1 MGTTISF
8 VHPSRR
14 AFGDSNISYLWAF
27 EGLTYYIRFAYAI
40 TVHTMVQ
47 NTLQIISRGPV
58 INEASTPVTLTPT
71 TLKNLT
77 ELFESDHC
85 LKQVQ
90 AVENGE
96 EFVAPQPPQEKK
108 KKNPLRLEST
118 PFVGGTV
125 IIRTPTDSEQMTI
138 LDPVPASSAPM
149 KPAPNQILAMK
160 TRSSSRIRTPTA
172 VVQPQMVA
180 RKQATVKRT
189 PPKSRP
195 GVKAVQDDSDLSPEE
210 VDRLRIRR
218 ERNKQA
224 AARCRKRRM
233 DTISTLEDEVRQLE
247 SKKRIHED
255 EIANLREE
263 KMQLEYI
270 LSQHQAE
277 CKLFNQM
284 SSFDYASSVPAT
296 SLPMAVKSEPVVVQ
310 AIEQLYV
317 MESNLSS
324 AAPKSSTGGL
334 KPKRPLTLTIS
345 QPDIAA
351 KTTSVEGIT
360 IETPSNGL
368 VTSLGFENLLTST
381 GLTPTTNIITPISFS
396 TSSVTSSS
404 NNSCSSQQRSSELS
418 TLTDLNT
425 PCNENVSLVSL

>member
-1 MGTTISF
+1 
-8 VHPSRR
+8 
-14 AFGDSNISYLWAF
+14 
-27 EGLTYYIRFAYAI
+27 
-40 TVHTMVQ
+40 MVQ
-47 NTLQIISRGPV
+47 NMLQIISRGPV
-58 INEASTPVTLTPT
+58 NNEALTPVMLTPT

-77 ELFESDHC
+77 DLFESDHC

-96 EFVAPQPPQEKK
+96 EFVAPQPPPSQEKK
-108 KKNPLRLEST
+108 RKNPLKLEST
-118 PFVGGTV
+118 QFGGGTV
-125 IIRTPTDSEQMTI
+125 LIRTPTDSEQMTI
-138 LDPVPASSAPM
+138 LDPA
-149 KPAPNQILAMK
+149 PAPAPRSQILAMK
-160 TRSSSRIRTPTA
+160 TRSSSRTRTPTA

-195 GVKAVQDDSDLSPEE
+195 GVKAVQDDSDLSPDE
-210 VDRLRIRR
+210 VERLRIRR

-233 DTISTLEDEVRQLE
+233 DTISTLEDEVRLLE
-247 SKKRIHED
+247 NKRHIHED

-284 SSFDYASSVPAT
+284 SNFDDHDASSAVVPAT
-296 SLPMAVKSEPVVVQ
+296 TMSLPMAVKSEPVVVQ
-310 AIEQLYV
+310 AIEQMYHV
-317 MESNLSS
+317 TEPNLSS
-324 AAPKSSTGGL
+324 AAVATGAPRSSTGGL

-345 QPDIAA
+345 QSDINFAAA
-351 KTTSVEGIT
+351 KSFNTSVEGVT

-368 VTSLGFENLLTST
+368 ITSLGFENLLTST
-381 GLTPTTNIITPISFS
+381 GLTPTTNIITPISF
-396 TSSVTSSS
+396 TSSAASS
-404 NNSCSSQQRSSELS
+404 NSCSSQQRTSELS
-418 TLTDLNT
+418 LTDLNT
-425 PCNENVSLVSL
+425 PSNENISLVSL

>member
-1 MGTTISF
+1 
-8 VHPSRR
+8 
-14 AFGDSNISYLWAF
+14 
-27 EGLTYYIRFAYAI
+27 
-40 TVHTMVQ
+40 MVQ
-47 NTLQIISRGPV
+47 NMLQIISRGPV
-58 INEASTPVTLTPT
+58 NNEALTPVMLTPT

-77 ELFESDHC
+77 DLFESDHC

-96 EFVAPQPPQEKK
+96 EFVAPQPPPSQEKK
-108 KKNPLRLEST
+108 RKNPLKLEST
-118 PFVGGTV
+118 QFGGGTV
-125 IIRTPTDSEQMTI
+125 LIRTPTDSEQMTI
-138 LDPVPASSAPM
+138 LDPA
-149 KPAPNQILAMK
+149 PAPAPTGQILAMK
-160 TRSSSRIRTPTA
+160 TRSSSRTRTPTA

-195 GVKAVQDDSDLSPEE
+195 GVKAVQDDSDLSPDE
-210 VDRLRIRR
+210 VERLRIRR

-247 SKKRIHED
+247 NKRHIHED

-284 SSFDYASSVPAT
+284 SNFDDHDASSAVVPARAT
-296 SLPMAVKSEPVVVQ
+296 TLSLPMAVKSEPVVVQ
-310 AIEQLYV
+310 AIEQMYHV
-317 MESNLSS
+317 MEPNLSS
-324 AAPKSSTGGL
+324 AAVATGAPRSSTGGL

-345 QPDIAA
+345 QSDINFAAA
-351 KTTSVEGIT
+351 KTFNTSVEGVT

-368 VTSLGFENLLTST
+368 ITSLGFENLLTST
-381 GLTPTTNIITPISFS
+381 GLTPTTNIITPISF
-396 TSSVTSSS
+396 TSSAASS
-404 NNSCSSQQRSSELS
+404 NSCSSQQRTSELS
-418 TLTDLNT
+418 LTDLNT
-425 PCNENVSLVSL
+425 PSNENISLVSL

>member
-1 MGTTISF
+1 
-8 VHPSRR
+8 
-14 AFGDSNISYLWAF
+14 
-27 EGLTYYIRFAYAI
+27 
-40 TVHTMVQ
+40 MVQ

-58 INEASTPVTLTPT
+58 INEASTPVMLTPT

-108 KKNPLRLEST
+108 KKNPLKLEST

-125 IIRTPTDSEQMTI
+125 LIRTPTDSEQMTI
-138 LDPVPASSAPM
+138 LDPAPAPT
-149 KPAPNQILAMK
+149 KPAPSQILAMK
-160 TRSSSRIRTPTA
+160 TRSSSRILTPTA
-172 VVQPQMVA
+172 VVKPQMVA

-210 VDRLRIRR
+210 VERLLIRR

-247 SKKRIHED
+247 NKKRIHED

-277 CKLFNQM
+277 CKLYNQM
-284 SSFDYASSVPAT
+284 SNLDDASVIPAT

-317 MESNLSS
+317 MEPNFSS
-324 AAPKSSTGGL
+324 AAPRSSTGGL

-345 QPDIAA
+345 QPDFAA
-351 KTTSVEGIT
+351 KTSSVEGVT

-368 VTSLGFENLLTST
+368 ITSLGFENLLTST
-381 GLTPTTNIITPISFS
+381 GLTPTTNIITPISF
-396 TSSVTSSS
+396 TSAPS
-404 NNSCSSQQRSSELS
+404 NSCSSQQRTSELS
-418 TLTDLNT
+418 LTDLNT
-425 PCNENVSLVSL
+425 PSNENISLVSL

>member
-1 MGTTISF
+1 
-8 VHPSRR
+8 
-14 AFGDSNISYLWAF
+14 
-27 EGLTYYIRFAYAI
+27 
-40 TVHTMVQ
+40 MVQ

-58 INEASTPVTLTPT
+58 INEASTPVMLTPT

-108 KKNPLRLEST
+108 KKNPLKLEST

-149 KPAPNQILAMK
+149 KPAPSQILAMK

-195 GVKAVQDDSDLSPEE
+195 GVKALQDDSDLSPEE

-233 DTISTLEDEVRQLE
+233 DTISSLEDEVRQLE

-284 SSFDYASSVPAT
+284 SSFDNASSVVPAT

-317 MESNLSS
+317 MEPNLSS
-324 AAPKSSTGGL
+324 AAAPRSSMGGL

-381 GLTPTTNIITPISFS
+381 GLTPTTNIITPISF
-396 TSSVTSSS
+396 TS
-404 NNSCSSQQRSSELS
+404 NSCSSQQRTSELS
-418 TLTDLNT
+418 LTDLNT
-425 PCNENVSLVSL
+425 PSNENISLVSL

>member
-1 MGTTISF
+1 M
-8 VHPSRR
+8 
-14 AFGDSNISYLWAF
+14 
-27 EGLTYYIRFAYAI
+27 
-40 TVHTMVQ
+40 
-47 NTLQIISRGPV
+47 
-58 INEASTPVTLTPT
+58 
-71 TLKNLT
+71 
-77 ELFESDHC
+77 
-85 LKQVQ
+85 
-90 AVENGE
+90 
-96 EFVAPQPPQEKK
+96 
-108 KKNPLRLEST
+108 
-118 PFVGGTV
+118 
-125 IIRTPTDSEQMTI
+125 
-138 LDPVPASSAPM
+138 
-149 KPAPNQILAMK
+149 
-160 TRSSSRIRTPTA
+160 
-172 VVQPQMVA
+172 
-180 RKQATVKRT
+180 
-189 PPKSRP
+189 
-195 GVKAVQDDSDLSPEE
+195 AVQDDSDLSPEE

-270 LSQHQAE
+270 MGQHQAE

-284 SSFDYASSVPAT
+284 SSFDNASSVVPAT

-317 MESNLSS
+317 MEPNLSS
-324 AAPKSSTGGL
+324 AAAPRSSMGGL

-381 GLTPTTNIITPISFS
+381 GLTPTTNIITPISF
-396 TSSVTSSS
+396 TSSAASS
-404 NNSCSSQQRSSELS
+404 NSCSSQQRTSELS
-418 TLTDLNT
+418 LTDLTT
-425 PCNENVSLVSL
+425 PSNENISLVSL

>member
-1 MGTTISF
+1 
-8 VHPSRR
+8 
-14 AFGDSNISYLWAF
+14 
-27 EGLTYYIRFAYAI
+27 
-40 TVHTMVQ
+40 MVQ

-108 KKNPLRLEST
+108 KKNPLKLEST

-149 KPAPNQILAMK
+149 KPAPSQILAMK

-284 SSFDYASSVPAT
+284 SSFDNASSVVPAT

-317 MESNLSS
+317 MEPNLSS

-381 GLTPTTNIITPISFS
+381 GLTPTTNIITPISF
-396 TSSVTSSS
+396 TS
-404 NNSCSSQQRSSELS
+404 NSCSSQQRTSELS
-418 TLTDLNT
+418 LTDLNT
-425 PCNENVSLVSL
+425 PSNENISLVSL

>member
-1 MGTTISF
+1 
-8 VHPSRR
+8 
-14 AFGDSNISYLWAF
+14 
-27 EGLTYYIRFAYAI
+27 
-40 TVHTMVQ
+40 MVQ
-47 NTLQIISRGPV
+47 NMLQVISRPGSV
-58 INEASTPVTLTPT
+58 NEASAPDMLTPT

-96 EFVAPQPPQEKK
+96 EFVAPQPPAPQEKR
-108 KKNPLRLEST
+108 KKNPLKLEST

-138 LDPVPASSAPM
+138 LDPAPVQTN
-149 KPAPNQILAMK
+149 KPAPTNQILAMK

-284 SSFDYASSVPAT
+284 SSFDNASSVVPAT

-317 MESNLSS
+317 MEPNLSS
-324 AAPKSSTGGL
+324 AAAPRSSMGGL

-381 GLTPTTNIITPISFS
+381 GLTPTTNIITPISF
-396 TSSVTSSS
+396 TS
-404 NNSCSSQQRSSELS
+404 NSCSSQQRTSELS
-418 TLTDLNT
+418 LTDLNT
-425 PCNENVSLVSL
+425 PSNENISLVSL

>member
-1 MGTTISF
+1 
-8 VHPSRR
+8 
-14 AFGDSNISYLWAF
+14 
-27 EGLTYYIRFAYAI
+27 
-40 TVHTMVQ
+40 
-47 NTLQIISRGPV
+47 
-58 INEASTPVTLTPT
+58 
-71 TLKNLT
+71 
-77 ELFESDHC
+77 
-85 LKQVQ
+85 
-90 AVENGE
+90 
-96 EFVAPQPPQEKK
+96 
-108 KKNPLRLEST
+108 
-118 PFVGGTV
+118 
-125 IIRTPTDSEQMTI
+125 
-138 LDPVPASSAPM
+138 
-149 KPAPNQILAMK
+149 
-160 TRSSSRIRTPTA
+160 
-172 VVQPQMVA
+172 MVA

-247 SKKRIHED
+247 NKKRIHED

-284 SSFDYASSVPAT
+284 SSFDNASVVPAT

-317 MESNLSS
+317 MEPNLSS
-324 AAPKSSTGGL
+324 AAAPRSSTGGL

-381 GLTPTTNIITPISFS
+381 GLTPTTNIITPISF
-396 TSSVTSSS
+396 TS
-404 NNSCSSQQRSSELS
+404 NSCSSQQRTSELS
-418 TLTDLNT
+418 LTDLNT
-425 PCNENVSLVSL
+425 PSNENISLVSL

>member
-1 MGTTISF
+1 
-8 VHPSRR
+8 
-14 AFGDSNISYLWAF
+14 
-27 EGLTYYIRFAYAI
+27 
-40 TVHTMVQ
+40 MVQ
-47 NTLQIISRGPV
+47 NMLQIISRGPV
-58 INEASTPVTLTPT
+58 NNEALTPVMLTPT

-77 ELFESDHC
+77 DLFESDHC

-96 EFVAPQPPQEKK
+96 EFVAPQPPPSQEKK
-108 KKNPLRLEST
+108 RKNPLKLEST
-118 PFVGGTV
+118 QFGGGTV
-125 IIRTPTDSEQMTI
+125 LIRTPTDSEQMTI
-138 LDPVPASSAPM
+138 LDPA
-149 KPAPNQILAMK
+149 PAPAPRSQILAMK
-160 TRSSSRIRTPTA
+160 TRSSSRTRTPTA

-195 GVKAVQDDSDLSPEE
+195 GVKAVQDDSDLSPDE
-210 VDRLRIRR
+210 VERLRIRR

-247 SKKRIHED
+247 NKRHIHED

-284 SSFDYASSVPAT
+284 SNFDDDASSAVYKPAPAT
-296 SLPMAVKSEPVVVQ
+296 TMSLPMAVKSEPVVVQ
-310 AIEQLYV
+310 AIEQMYHV
-317 MESNLSS
+317 MEPNLSS
-324 AAPKSSTGGL
+324 AAVATAAPRSSTGGL

-345 QPDIAA
+345 QSDINFAAA
-351 KTTSVEGIT
+351 KTFNTSVEGVT

-368 VTSLGFENLLTST
+368 ITSLGFENLLTST
-381 GLTPTTNIITPISFS
+381 GLTPTTNIITPISF
-396 TSSVTSSS
+396 TSSAASS
-404 NNSCSSQQRSSELS
+404 NSCSSQQRTSELS
-418 TLTDLNT
+418 LTDLNT
-425 PCNENVSLVSL
+425 PSNENISLVSL

>member
-1 MGTTISF
+1 
-8 VHPSRR
+8 
-14 AFGDSNISYLWAF
+14 
-27 EGLTYYIRFAYAI
+27 
-40 TVHTMVQ
+40 MVQ
-47 NTLQIISRGPV
+47 NTLQIISRGPG

-96 EFVAPQPPQEKK
+96 EFVAPQPPAPQEKK
-108 KKNPLRLEST
+108 KKNPLKLEST

-149 KPAPNQILAMK
+149 KPAPSQILAMK

-210 VDRLRIRR
+210 VERLRIRR

-247 SKKRIHED
+247 DKKRIHED

-284 SSFDYASSVPAT
+284 SNFENDSSVPM

-310 AIEQLYV
+310 AIETFELNP
-317 MESNLSS
+317 NLSTTVV
-324 AAPKSSTGGL
+324 APRSSTGGL

-345 QPDIAA
+345 QSDA
-351 KTTSVEGIT
+351 KNTLSGVEGVT

-368 VTSLGFENLLTST
+368 ITSLGFENLLTST

>member
-14 AFGDSNISYLWAF
+14 VFGDSNISYLWIF
-27 EGLTYYIRFAYAI
+27 EWLTYYIRFAYAI

-108 KKNPLRLEST
+108 KKNPLKLEST
-118 PFVGGTV
+118 PFVDGTV

-149 KPAPNQILAMK
+149 KPAPRQILAMK

-284 SSFDYASSVPAT
+284 SSFDNASSVVPAT

-317 MESNLSS
+317 MEPNLSS
-324 AAPKSSTGGL
+324 ATAPRSSMGGL

-381 GLTPTTNIITPISFS
+381 GLTPTTNIITPISF
-396 TSSVTSSS
+396 TS
-404 NNSCSSQQRSSELS
+404 NSCSSQQRTSELS
-418 TLTDLNT
+418 LTDLNT
-425 PCNENVSLVSL
+425 PSNENISLVSL

>member
-1 MGTTISF
+1 
-8 VHPSRR
+8 
-14 AFGDSNISYLWAF
+14 
-27 EGLTYYIRFAYAI
+27 
-40 TVHTMVQ
+40 MVQ
-47 NTLQIISRGPV
+47 NMLQISRGPAV
-58 INEASTPVTLTPT
+58 NEASTPVMLTPT

-96 EFVAPQPPQEKK
+96 EFVAPHPPQEKK
-108 KKNPLRLEST
+108 KKNPLKLEST

-138 LDPVPASSAPM
+138 LDPA
-149 KPAPNQILAMK
+149 PAPTKPSPSQILVMK

-210 VDRLRIRR
+210 VERLLIRR

-247 SKKRIHED
+247 NKKRIHED

-270 LSQHQAE
+270 LSQHQTE

-284 SSFDYASSVPAT
+284 SNLDNGSIVPAT

-317 MESNLSS
+317 VEPNLSS
-324 AAPKSSTGGL
+324 AAPRSSTGGL

-345 QPDIAA
+345 QSDFSA
-351 KTTSVEGIT
+351 KTTSVEGVT

-368 VTSLGFENLLTST
+368 ITSLGFENLLTST
-381 GLTPTTNIITPISFS
+381 GLTPTTNIITPISF
-396 TSSVTSSS
+396 TS
-404 NNSCSSQQRSSELS
+404 NSCSSQQRTSELS
-418 TLTDLNT
+418 LTDLNT
-425 PCNENVSLVSL
+425 PSNENISLVSL

>member
-1 MGTTISF
+1 MG
-8 VHPSRR
+8 SRP
-14 AFGDSNISYLWAF
+14 GS
-27 EGLTYYIRFAYAI
+27 
-40 TVHTMVQ
+40 V
-47 NTLQIISRGPV
+47 
-58 INEASTPVTLTPT
+58 NEASAPDMLTPT

-96 EFVAPQPPQEKK
+96 EFVAPQPPAPQEKR
-108 KKNPLRLEST
+108 KKNPLKLEST

-125 IIRTPTDSEQMTI
+125 LIRTPTDSEQMTI
-138 LDPVPASSAPM
+138 LDPAPAPT
-149 KPAPNQILAMK
+149 KPAPSQILAMK
-160 TRSSSRIRTPTA
+160 TRSSSRILTPTA

-210 VDRLRIRR
+210 VERLLIRR

-224 AARCRKRRM
+224 AARGRKRRM

-247 SKKRIHED
+247 NKKRIHED

-284 SSFDYASSVPAT
+284 SNFENDSSVPM

-310 AIEQLYV
+310 AIETFELNP
-317 MESNLSS
+317 NLSTTVV
-324 AAPKSSTGGL
+324 APRSSTGGL

-345 QPDIAA
+345 QSDA
-351 KTTSVEGIT
+351 KNTLSGVEGVT

-368 VTSLGFENLLTST
+368 ITSLGFENL
-381 GLTPTTNIITPISFS
+381 
-396 TSSVTSSS
+396 
-404 NNSCSSQQRSSELS
+404 
-418 TLTDLNT
+418 
-425 PCNENVSLVSL
+425 

>member
-1 MGTTISF
+1 
-8 VHPSRR
+8 
-14 AFGDSNISYLWAF
+14 
-27 EGLTYYIRFAYAI
+27 
-40 TVHTMVQ
+40 MVQ

-58 INEASTPVTLTPT
+58 INEASTPVMLTPT
-71 TLKNLT
+71 TLKSLT

-108 KKNPLRLEST
+108 KKNPLKLEST

-149 KPAPNQILAMK
+149 KPAPSQILAMK
-160 TRSSSRIRTPTA
+160 TRSSSRTRTPTA

-210 VDRLRIRR
+210 VERLRIRR

-247 SKKRIHED
+247 NKKRIHED

-284 SSFDYASSVPAT
+284 SNFENDSSVPM

-310 AIEQLYV
+310 AIETFELNP
-317 MESNLSS
+317 NLST
-324 AAPKSSTGGL
+324 AVVAPRSSTGGL

-345 QPDIAA
+345 QSDA
-351 KTTSVEGIT
+351 KNTLSGVEGVT

-368 VTSLGFENLLTST
+368 ITSLGFENLLTST

>member
-1 MGTTISF
+1 
-8 VHPSRR
+8 
-14 AFGDSNISYLWAF
+14 
-27 EGLTYYIRFAYAI
+27 
-40 TVHTMVQ
+40 MVQ

-58 INEASTPVTLTPT
+58 NNEALTPVMLTPT

-77 ELFESDHC
+77 DLFESDHC

-96 EFVAPQPPQEKK
+96 EFVAPQPPPSQEKK
-108 KKNPLRLEST
+108 RKNPLKLEST

-125 IIRTPTDSEQMTI
+125 LIRTPTDSEQTTI
-138 LDPVPASSAPM
+138 LDPA
-149 KPAPNQILAMK
+149 PAPAPRSQILAMK
-160 TRSSSRIRTPTA
+160 TRSSSRTRTPTA

-195 GVKAVQDDSDLSPEE
+195 GVKAVQDDSDLSPDE
-210 VDRLRIRR
+210 VERLRIRR

-247 SKKRIHED
+247 NKKHIHED

-284 SSFDYASSVPAT
+284 SNFDDHDASSAVVPAASAT
-296 SLPMAVKSEPVVVQ
+296 TMSLPMAVKSEPVVVQ
-310 AIEQLYV
+310 AIEQMYHV
-317 MESNLSS
+317 MEPNLSS
-324 AAPKSSTGGL
+324 ASVSAAPRSSTGGL

-345 QPDIAA
+345 QSDINFAAA
-351 KTTSVEGIT
+351 KTFNTSVEGVT

-368 VTSLGFENLLTST
+368 ITSLGFENLLTST
-381 GLTPTTNIITPISFS
+381 GLTPTTNIITPISF
-396 TSSVTSSS
+396 TSSAASS
-404 NNSCSSQQRSSELS
+404 NSCSSQQRTSELS
-418 TLTDLNT
+418 LTDLNT
-425 PCNENVSLVSL
+425 PSNENISLVSL

>member
-1 MGTTISF
+1 M
-8 VHPSRR
+8 
-14 AFGDSNISYLWAF
+14 
-27 EGLTYYIRFAYAI
+27 GLTYYIRFAYAI

-108 KKNPLRLEST
+108 KKNPLKLEST

-149 KPAPNQILAMK
+149 KPAPSQILAMK

-180 RKQATVKRT
+180 RKLATVKRT

-195 GVKAVQDDSDLSPEE
+195 GVKANHDESDLSPDE
-210 VDRLRIRR
+210 VERLRIRR
-218 ERNKQA
+218 ERNKAA

-233 DTISTLEDEVRQLE
+233 DTISTLEEEVQQHE
-247 SKKRIHED
+247 DKKRILE
-255 EIANLREE
+255 ETIAELRAE
-263 KMQLEYI
+263 KMRLEYI

-277 CKLFNQM
+277 CKFNNM
-284 SSFDYASSVPAT
+284 PNATTT
-296 SLPMAVKSEPVVVQ
+296 SLPMAVKSEPVLVESIEFVGPMDSFVQ
-310 AIEQLYV
+310 EP
-317 MESNLSS
+317 NL
-324 AAPKSSTGGL
+324 GRLHGL
-334 KPKRPLTLTIS
+334 KPKRPLTLTIA
-345 QPDIAA
+345 QPP
-351 KTTSVEGIT
+351 TTSSVEGVM
-360 IETPSNGL
+360 IETPSNV

-381 GLTPTTNIITPISFS
+381 GLTPTTNIITPISFT
-396 TSSVTSSS
+396 TSSAP
-404 NNSCSSQQRSSELS
+404 SCSSQQRTCELS
-418 TLTDLNT
+418 LTDLNT
-425 PCNENVSLVSL
+425 PSNETMSLVSL

>member
-1 MGTTISF
+1 M
-8 VHPSRR
+8 
-14 AFGDSNISYLWAF
+14 
-27 EGLTYYIRFAYAI
+27 
-40 TVHTMVQ
+40 
-47 NTLQIISRGPV
+47 LQVISRPGSV
-58 INEASTPVTLTPT
+58 NEASAPDMLTPT

-96 EFVAPQPPQEKK
+96 EFVAPQPPAPQEKR
-108 KKNPLRLEST
+108 KKNPLKLEST

-138 LDPVPASSAPM
+138 LDPAPVQTN
-149 KPAPNQILAMK
+149 KPAPTNQILAMK

-172 VVQPQMVA
+172 VVQPQQIVVAA

-210 VDRLRIRR
+210 VERLRIRR

-247 SKKRIHED
+247 NKKRIHED

-284 SSFDYASSVPAT
+284 SNFENDSSVPM

-310 AIEQLYV
+310 AIETFELNP
-317 MESNLSS
+317 NLST
-324 AAPKSSTGGL
+324 AVVAPRSSTGGL

-345 QPDIAA
+345 QSDA
-351 KTTSVEGIT
+351 KNTLSGVEGVT

>member
-1 MGTTISF
+1 
-8 VHPSRR
+8 
-14 AFGDSNISYLWAF
+14 
-27 EGLTYYIRFAYAI
+27 
-40 TVHTMVQ
+40 MVQ

-58 INEASTPVTLTPT
+58 NNEALTPVMLTPT

-77 ELFESDHC
+77 DLFESDHC

-96 EFVAPQPPQEKK
+96 EFVAPQPPPSQEKK
-108 KKNPLRLEST
+108 RKNPLKLEST

-125 IIRTPTDSEQMTI
+125 LIRTPTDSEQTTI
-138 LDPVPASSAPM
+138 LDPA
-149 KPAPNQILAMK
+149 PAPAPRSQILAMK
-160 TRSSSRIRTPTA
+160 TRSSSRTRTPTA

-195 GVKAVQDDSDLSPEE
+195 GVKAVQDDSDLSPDE
-210 VDRLRIRR
+210 VERLRIRR

-247 SKKRIHED
+247 KKRHIHED
-255 EIANLREE
+255 EIANLREQ

-284 SSFDYASSVPAT
+284 SNFDDHDASSAVVPASAAT
-296 SLPMAVKSEPVVVQ
+296 TMSLPMAVKSEPVVVQ
-310 AIEQLYV
+310 AIEQMYHV
-317 MESNLSS
+317 MEPNLSS
-324 AAPKSSTGGL
+324 AAVATGAPRSSKGGL

-345 QPDIAA
+345 QSDINFAAA
-351 KTTSVEGIT
+351 KTFNTSVEGVT

-368 VTSLGFENLLTST
+368 ITSLGFENLLTST
-381 GLTPTTNIITPISFS
+381 GLTPTTNIITPISF
-396 TSSVTSSS
+396 TSSAASS
-404 NNSCSSQQRSSELS
+404 NSCSSQQRTSELS
-418 TLTDLNT
+418 LTDLNT
-425 PCNENVSLVSL
+425 PSNENISLVSL

>member
-1 MGTTISF
+1 MGSA
-8 VHPSRR
+8 P
-14 AFGDSNISYLWAF
+14 D
-27 EGLTYYIRFAYAI
+27 
-40 TVHTMVQ
+40 M
-47 NTLQIISRGPV
+47 
-58 INEASTPVTLTPT
+58 LTPT

-96 EFVAPQPPQEKK
+96 EFVTPQPPQEKR
-108 KKNPLRLEST
+108 KKNPLKLEST

-138 LDPVPASSAPM
+138 LDPAPVQTN
-149 KPAPNQILAMK
+149 KPAPTNQILAMK

-172 VVQPQMVA
+172 VVQPQQIVVAA

-284 SSFDYASSVPAT
+284 SSFDNASSVVPAT

-317 MESNLSS
+317 MEPNLSS
-324 AAPKSSTGGL
+324 AAAPRSSMGGL

-381 GLTPTTNIITPISFS
+381 GLTPTTNIITPISF
-396 TSSVTSSS
+396 TS
-404 NNSCSSQQRSSELS
+404 NSCSSQQRTSELS
-418 TLTDLNT
+418 LTDLNT
-425 PCNENVSLVSL
+425 PSNENISLVSL

>member
-14 AFGDSNISYLWAF
+14 VFGDSNISYLWIF
-27 EGLTYYIRFAYAI
+27 EWLTYYIRFAYAI

-85 LKQVQ
+85 SKQVQ

-108 KKNPLRLEST
+108 KKNPLKLEST

-172 VVQPQMVA
+172 VVRPQMVA

-255 EIANLREE
+255 EVANLREE

-284 SSFDYASSVPAT
+284 SSFDNASSVVPAT

-317 MESNLSS
+317 MEPNLSS
-324 AAPKSSTGGL
+324 ATAPRSSMGGL

-381 GLTPTTNIITPISFS
+381 GLTPTTNIITPISF
-396 TSSVTSSS
+396 TS
-404 NNSCSSQQRSSELS
+404 NSCSSQQRTSELS
-418 TLTDLNT
+418 LTDLNT
-425 PCNENVSLVSL
+425 PSNENISLVSL

>member
-1 MGTTISF
+1 
-8 VHPSRR
+8 
-14 AFGDSNISYLWAF
+14 
-27 EGLTYYIRFAYAI
+27 
-40 TVHTMVQ
+40 MVQ

-58 INEASTPVTLTPT
+58 NNEALTPVMLTPT

-77 ELFESDHC
+77 DLFESDHC

-96 EFVAPQPPQEKK
+96 EFVAPQPPPSQEKK
-108 KKNPLRLEST
+108 RKNPLKLEST

-125 IIRTPTDSEQMTI
+125 LIRTPTDSEQTTI
-138 LDPVPASSAPM
+138 LDPA
-149 KPAPNQILAMK
+149 PAPAPRSQILAMK
-160 TRSSSRIRTPTA
+160 TRSSSRTRTPTA

-195 GVKAVQDDSDLSPEE
+195 GVKAVQDDSDLSPDE

-247 SKKRIHED
+247 NKKRIHED

-284 SSFDYASSVPAT
+284 SNFDDHDASSAVVPAT
-296 SLPMAVKSEPVVVQ
+296 TMSLPMAVKSEPVVVQ
-310 AIEQLYV
+310 AIEQMYHV
-317 MESNLSS
+317 TEPNLSS
-324 AAPKSSTGGL
+324 AAVATGAPRSSTGGL

-345 QPDIAA
+345 QSDI
-351 KTTSVEGIT
+351 KTFNTSVEGVT

-368 VTSLGFENLLTST
+368 ITSLGFENLLTST
-381 GLTPTTNIITPISFS
+381 GLTPTTNIITPISF
-396 TSSVTSSS
+396 TSSAASS
-404 NNSCSSQQRSSELS
+404 NSCSSQQRTSELS
-418 TLTDLNT
+418 LTDLNT
-425 PCNENVSLVSL
+425 PSNENISLVSL

>member
-14 AFGDSNISYLWAF
+14 VFGDSNISYLWIF
-27 EGLTYYIRFAYAI
+27 EWLTYCIRFAYAI

-58 INEASTPVTLTPT
+58 INEASTPVMLTPT

-108 KKNPLRLEST
+108 KKNPLKLEST

-138 LDPVPASSAPM
+138 LDPVPASSASM
-149 KPAPNQILAMK
+149 KPAPSQILAMK

-284 SSFDYASSVPAT
+284 SSFDNASSVVPAT

-317 MESNLSS
+317 MEPNLSS
-324 AAPKSSTGGL
+324 AAAPRSSMGGL

-381 GLTPTTNIITPISFS
+381 GLTPTTNIITPISF
-396 TSSVTSSS
+396 TS
-404 NNSCSSQQRSSELS
+404 NSCSSQQRTSELS
-418 TLTDLNT
+418 LTDLNT
-425 PCNENVSLVSL
+425 PSNENISLVSL

>member
-1 MGTTISF
+1 
-8 VHPSRR
+8 
-14 AFGDSNISYLWAF
+14 
-27 EGLTYYIRFAYAI
+27 
-40 TVHTMVQ
+40 MVQ
-47 NTLQIISRGPV
+47 NMLQIISRGPV
-58 INEASTPVTLTPT
+58 NNEALTPVMLTPT

-77 ELFESDHC
+77 DLFESDHC

-96 EFVAPQPPQEKK
+96 EFVAPQPPPSQEKK
-108 KKNPLRLEST
+108 RKNPLKLEST
-118 PFVGGTV
+118 QFGGGTV
-125 IIRTPTDSEQMTI
+125 LIRTPTDSEQMTI
-138 LDPVPASSAPM
+138 LDPA
-149 KPAPNQILAMK
+149 PAPAPRSQILAMK
-160 TRSSSRIRTPTA
+160 TRSSSRTRTPTA

-195 GVKAVQDDSDLSPEE
+195 GVKAVQDDSDLSPDE
-210 VDRLRIRR
+210 VERLRIRR

-247 SKKRIHED
+247 NKRHIHED

-284 SSFDYASSVPAT
+284 SNFDDDASSAVYKPAPAT
-296 SLPMAVKSEPVVVQ
+296 TMSLPMAVKSEPVVVQ
-310 AIEQLYV
+310 AIEQMYHV
-317 MESNLSS
+317 MEPNLSS
-324 AAPKSSTGGL
+324 AAVATGAPRSSTGGL

-345 QPDIAA
+345 QSDINFAAA
-351 KTTSVEGIT
+351 KTFNTSVEGVT

-368 VTSLGFENLLTST
+368 ITSLGFENLLTST

-396 TSSVTSSS
+396 TSSAASS
-404 NNSCSSQQRSSELS
+404 NSCSSQQRTSELS
-418 TLTDLNT
+418 LTDLNT
-425 PCNENVSLVSL
+425 PSNENISLVSL

>member
-1 MGTTISF
+1 
-8 VHPSRR
+8 
-14 AFGDSNISYLWAF
+14 
-27 EGLTYYIRFAYAI
+27 
-40 TVHTMVQ
+40 MVQ

-58 INEASTPVTLTPT
+58 INEASTPVMLTPT

-108 KKNPLRLEST
+108 KKNPLKLEST

-149 KPAPNQILAMK
+149 KPAPSQILAMK

-195 GVKAVQDDSDLSPEE
+195 GVKAVQDDSDLSPDE
-210 VDRLRIRR
+210 VERLRIRR

-247 SKKRIHED
+247 KKRHIHED

-284 SSFDYASSVPAT
+284 SNFENDSSVPM

-310 AIEQLYV
+310 AIETFELNP
-317 MESNLSS
+317 NLST
-324 AAPKSSTGGL
+324 AVVAPRSSTGGL

-345 QPDIAA
+345 QSDA
-351 KTTSVEGIT
+351 KNTLSGVEGVT

-368 VTSLGFENLLTST
+368 ITSLGFENLLTST

>member
-1 MGTTISF
+1 
-8 VHPSRR
+8 
-14 AFGDSNISYLWAF
+14 
-27 EGLTYYIRFAYAI
+27 
-40 TVHTMVQ
+40 MVQ

-58 INEASTPVTLTPT
+58 INEASTPVMLTPT

-108 KKNPLRLEST
+108 KKNPLKLEST

-125 IIRTPTDSEQMTI
+125 LIRTPTDSEQMTI
-138 LDPVPASSAPM
+138 LDPAPAPT
-149 KPAPNQILAMK
+149 KPAPSQILAMK
-160 TRSSSRIRTPTA
+160 TRSSSRILTPTA

-210 VDRLRIRR
+210 VERLLIRR

-247 SKKRIHED
+247 NKKRIHED

-277 CKLFNQM
+277 CKLYNQM
-284 SSFDYASSVPAT
+284 SNLDDASVIPAT

-317 MESNLSS
+317 MEPNFSS
-324 AAPKSSTGGL
+324 AAPRSSTGGL

-345 QPDIAA
+345 QSDI
-351 KTTSVEGIT
+351 KTFNTSVEGVT

-368 VTSLGFENLLTST
+368 ITSLGFENLLTST
-381 GLTPTTNIITPISFS
+381 GLTPTTNIITPISF
-396 TSSVTSSS
+396 TSSAASS
-404 NNSCSSQQRSSELS
+404 NSCSSQQRTSELS
-418 TLTDLNT
+418 LTDLNT
-425 PCNENVSLVSL
+425 PSNENISLVSL